1 MKLGI
6 GIAFLAT
13 ISSIPAFA
21 NSPVSVA
28 GGDWSN
34 IPLLRQAGS
43 LRLSDAVIDKIETA
57 AIGECALPGQTER
70 HVRLTIPFM
79 IQFSQAGA
87 VQQVVVKRLN
97 CPAIE
102 QAAGGAVLQLA
113 KDGEYQPTG
122 ENSEGWYRG
131 EIHISSR

>member
-1 MKLGI
+1 MNLGL

-13 ISSIPAFA
+13 ISSIPALA

-28 GGDWSN
+28 SGDWSN
-34 IPLLRQAGS
+34 IPFIRQSGS

-57 AIGECALPGQTER
+57 AIGECALPGQSER

-79 IQFSQAGA
+79 VQFTPAGA

-102 QAAGGAVLQLA
+102 QAAGGALLQLA
-113 KDGEYQPTG
+113 KDGEYRPTG

-131 EIHISSR
+131 ELSITSR